1 MLLRNYLKNITL
13 FKDYFKTYLIMTLTN
28 NIQRFND
35 YISNYNQTW
44 LIRFTWNGL
53 FNDSPQNAIS
63 IIKFAKETNI
73 FDNIP
78 TFKNVKDF
86 YKYIKKTAN
95 EYVSWCK
102 TKDIYTDDECK
113 DLNNFFTGALGE
125 FFFTV
130 FMQNV
135 KTLLIKNINTNKL
148 ERFDF
153 DYVCPRLVNE
163 IDYGVDLTGMVS
175 RNNSWYN
182 CAIQVKFWNPFT
194 DNMITNTIVSGVDSD
209 ACRNHFIN
217 PEDNYNIFIC
227 WLGTDKNV
235 SRYLKANKLLYKHLV
250 FIDMDVL
257 NINVNNKLPQ
267 FWMIL
272 NDNIK
277 NIKNIILNT

>member
-1 MLLRNYLKNITL
+1 MNYIDLGLSVKWTDCNIDANNPDEYGT
-13 FKDYFKTYLIMTLTN
+13 YFNFDESL
-28 NIQRFND
+28 NIN
-35 YISNYNQTW
+35 
-44 LIRFTWNGL
+44 
-53 FNDSPQNAIS
+53 
-63 IIKFAKETNI
+63 
-73 FDNIP
+73 NIP
-78 TFKNVKDF
+78 TKEQWEELQKNCKFSFD
-86 YKYIKKTAN
+86 KKRNGIIATGTNGNSIFLPFACEEN
-95 EYVSWCK
+95 GRY
-102 TKDIYTDDECK
+102 DE
-113 DLNNFFTGALGE
+113 ALGE

-130 FMQNV
+130 LMQNV
-135 KTLLIKNINTNKL
+135 KTILIKNINTNKL

-267 FWMIL
+267 FWIIL

-277 NIKNIILNT
+277 SIKNIILNA